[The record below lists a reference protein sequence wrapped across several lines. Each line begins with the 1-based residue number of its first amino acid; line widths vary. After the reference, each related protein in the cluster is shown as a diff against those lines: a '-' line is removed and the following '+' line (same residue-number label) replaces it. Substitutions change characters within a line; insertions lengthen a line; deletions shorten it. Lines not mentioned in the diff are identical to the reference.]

1 MNAKI
6 ETALKNFVRHWKT
19 YVHAWGMDVTKMKK
33 LITAGNEALSEP
45 EAEED
50 AKTRELLK
58 KFINVCSRA
67 LNEKILFKKE
77 IKQLLE
83 EAKELGF

>member
-1 MNAKI
+1 MNPKI
-6 ETALKNFVRHWKT
+6 ETALKNFVRHWRT

-33 LITAGNEALSEP
+33 LIDAGNDALSEP

-50 AKTRELLK
+50 AQARGLLGR
-58 KFINVCSRA
+58 FVDVCSRA
-67 LNEKILFKKE
+67 LNEKVLFKKE
-77 IKQLLE
+77 IKRLLE

>member
-6 ETALKNFVRHWKT
+6 ETALKNFVRHWRT
-19 YVHAWGMDVTKMKK
+19 YVHAWGMDATKMNK
-33 LITAGNEALSEP
+33 LINAGNEALSEP

-50 AKTRELLK
+50 AKARELLG
-58 KFINVCSRA
+58 KFIDVCSRA
-67 LNEKILFKKE
+67 LNAKILFKKD

>member
-1 MNAKI
+1 
-6 ETALKNFVRHWKT
+6 
-19 YVHAWGMDVTKMKK
+19 MKK

-50 AKTRELLK
+50 AKARELLK

>member
-6 ETALKNFVRHWKT
+6 ETALKNFVRHWRT

>member
-6 ETALKNFVRHWKT
+6 ETALKKFTRHWRT

-33 LITAGNEALSEP
+33 LVDEGNEALKEP

-50 AKTRELLK
+50 AKARDLLVR
-58 KFINVCSRA
+58 FINVCSRA
-67 LNEKILFKKE
+67 LNEKVLFKKD

-83 EAKELGF
+83 EAKEIGF